1 MSNWRIAP
9 TATGRSAERLTHAP
23 TAMLA
28 NDFHQSAQQMVIVVS
43 TACHCSSVNLRNSST
58 AGDFAGGASTSA
70 ISLVFRP
77 VATIFAAPGPV
88 VDKSIRMRARSRSAI
103 RSIVT
108 GGTRGIGEAIV
119 RGIVAEGGRVVFGGR
134 DEAAGSAISREL
146 GNQAYF
152 VRQDVA
158 LEDDWRKIVAVALQA
173 FGRIN
178 GLVNNAGSMG
188 QHGVSEITMDL
199 AQSLFATNQ
208 LAVLLGIK
216 HVVGPMRSI
225 GSGSIV
231 NIGSVA
237 VRRGMAGISA
247 YMRHSD
253 TARRASSGG
262 SGLS

>member
-1 MSNWRIAP
+1 MA
-9 TATGRSAERLTHAP
+9 GRLS
-23 TAMLA
+23 
-28 NDFHQSAQQMVIVVS
+28 
-43 TACHCSSVNLRNSST
+43 
-58 AGDFAGGASTSA
+58 GK
-70 ISLVFRP
+70 
-77 VATIFAAPGPV
+77 VA
-88 VDKSIRMRARSRSAI
+88 
-103 RSIVT
+103 IVT
-108 GGTRGIGEAIV
+108 GGTRGMGEAIV
-119 RGIVAEGGRVVFGGR
+119 RGIVAESGKVVFGGR
-134 DEAAGSAISREL
+134 DEAAGNAIASDL
-146 GNQAYF
+146 GNGAYF

-158 LEDDWRKIVAVALQA
+158 LEEDWRKIVAAALQK

-237 VRRGMAGISA
+237 VRRGMARISA
-247 YMRHSD
+247 YSGVKSAVSGITRSTAMELAPENIRVNAIHPGTFDTRMLAESMGADALAYAADVTPMNRAGNPREMTGPVVFLLSD
-253 TARRASSGG
+253 ESSYVTGAELPVDG
-262 SGLS
+262 GLSL

>member
-1 MSNWRIAP
+1 VGS
-9 TATGRSAERLTHAP
+9 RLSET
-23 TAMLA
+23 
-28 NDFHQSAQQMVIVVS
+28 
-43 TACHCSSVNLRNSST
+43 
-58 AGDFAGGASTSA
+58 
-70 ISLVFRP
+70 
-77 VATIFAAPGPV
+77 VA
-88 VDKSIRMRARSRSAI
+88 
-103 RSIVT
+103 IVT

-178 GLVNNAGSMG
+178 GLVNNAGLMA
-188 QHGVSEITMDL
+188 QHAVAETTLDL

-208 LAVLLGIK
+208 LSVLLGIK

-247 YMRHSD
+247 YSGAKSAVSGITRSAAMELAAENIRVNAIHPGTFDTRMLAESMGADALEYAADVTPMHRAGNPREMVGPVVFLLSD
-253 TARRASSGG
+253 DG
-262 SGLS
+262 SYVTGAEIPVDGGLSL